1 MALYHFAEVNL
12 DRLVIHKVGNR
23 SKNEGLAV
31 ARELCKL
38 DGAGDPELL
47 LKYFLTPF
55 KGDTLYRFY
64 HETDL
69 HLNEMYM
76 YTSRIFL
83 DKSSFYEQSINV
95 LKHLY
100 EKSDHP
106 QIKSGEFYLAYLTG
120 LRFGEE
126 SVDAIGIFKSEN
138 KDLFL
143 QVMQNRSDF
152 DLTFAEGINIKKL
165 DKGCLIF
172 NVGSQDGYR
181 VCIVDG
187 AKKKDEEAAYW
198 KDEFLRVAEIQ
209 DDNFRTRTT
218 LNLCRNFC
226 EDIYG
231 QVYQADRKEQAAFIN
246 KALDYF
252 TNNSEFEVEH
262 FAAQVMED
270 PQQAEDFKSYTRD
283 YEESNGLPVRQGFSI
298 APKTV
303 KTMKRKFKNLI
314 KLDTEIEIKIN
325 PTPVETD
332 NTRFIERGYDAE
344 KGMYYY
350 KLYFHEET

>member
-12 DRLVIHKVGNR
+12 DQLVIHKVGNK
-23 SKNEGLAV
+23 SKHEGMTI

-38 DGAGDPELL
+38 DGVGDLELL

-55 KGDTLYRFY
+55 KGETLYRFY
-64 HETDL
+64 HEADL

-76 YTSRIFL
+76 YASKIFL
-83 DKSSFYEQSINV
+83 DRSVFYEQSVNM

-120 LRFGEE
+120 VRFGEDLVE
-126 SVDAIGIFKSEN
+126 AIGIFKSEN
-138 KDLFL
+138 KDLFM
-143 QVMQNRSDF
+143 QVMQNRTDF
-152 DLTFAEGINIKKL
+152 DLAFAEGINIKKL

-172 NVGSQDGYR
+172 NVGSQDGYK
-181 VCIVDG
+181 VCIVD
-187 AKKKDEEAAYW
+187 ATKKQDEEAAYW
-198 KDEFLRVAEIQ
+198 KDEFLRVTEIQ
-209 DDNFRTRTT
+209 DDNFQTKTA
-218 LNLCRNFC
+218 LNLCKNFC

-231 QVYQADRKEQAAFIN
+231 QVYQADRKEQAVFIN

-252 TNNSEFEVEH
+252 SNQSEFDIDH
-262 FAAQVMED
+262 FAEQVMED
-270 PQQAEDFKSYTRD
+270 PRQAEDFKSYKRD
-283 YEESNGLPVRQGFSI
+283 FEESNGLTGQERFNI

-303 KTMKRKFKNLI
+303 KAMKRKFKNLI

-325 PTPVETD
+325 PTPAEED
-332 NTRFIERGYDAE
+332 NTQFVERGYDAE

-350 KLYFHEET
+350 KIYFNEEA